1 MYAARGFDGGA
12 AMTIRHRLYLE
23 LDPGARTAPG
33 FSVTN
38 KIIMTVILVSV
49 VMALAGTEDTLTVGF
64 ERWWRLADGFV
75 IAFFLGEYVCRVW
88 VSVENPAYSDGW
100 RGRLRYARSAPAL
113 IDLAVL
119 APTLLFAVGSE
130 AFLLR
135 LVRLMRILQLA
146 RLGRF
151 SRSMTLVTKAL
162 SRRASE
168 LVLAFAFA
176 MMLVVISSTM
186 LYLIEGGIQPEAFG
200 SIPRAMWWSIAT
212 LTTVGYGDVYPVTGL
227 GRLFA
232 AITALMG
239 ICLIAMPAGIFAS
252 ALSDALEERR
262 REEGTDE

>member
-1 MYAARGFDGGA
+1 
-12 AMTIRHRLYLE
+12 MTIRHRLYLE

-33 FSVTN
+33 FSFTN
-38 KIIMTVILVSV
+38 KIIMAVILVSV
-49 VMALAGTEDTLTVGF
+49 VMALAGTEPTLTSGY
-64 ERWWRLADGFV
+64 ERLWDAADNFV
-75 IAFFLGEYVCRVW
+75 IAFFLAEYVSRLW
-88 VSVENPAYSDGW
+88 VCVENPANEGGW
-100 RGRLRYARSAPAL
+100 RGRLRYALSAPAL

-151 SRSMTLVTKAL
+151 SRSMALVTAAFR
-162 SRRASE
+162 RRASE
-168 LVLAFAFA
+168 LGLAFGLAL
-176 MMLVVISSTM
+176 MLVIVSSTM
-186 LYLIEGGIQPEAFG
+186 LYIVEGGIQPEAFG

-212 LTTVGYGDVYPVTGL
+212 LTTVGYGDVYPVTAL

-232 AITALMG
+232 ALTALMG

-252 ALSDALEERR
+252 AFSDALEERR
-262 REEGTDE
+262 REEGREE

>member
-1 MYAARGFDGGA
+1 
-12 AMTIRHRLYLE
+12 MTIRHRLYLE
-23 LDPGARTAPG
+23 LDPGARKQPG

-38 KIIMTVILVSV
+38 KIIMSVILVSV
-49 VMALAGTEDTLTVGF
+49 VMALAGTEDTLTRGY
-64 ERWWRLADGFV
+64 ELWWDVADNFV
-75 IAFFLGEYVCRVW
+75 IAFFLAEYALRLWVC
-88 VSVENPAYSDGW
+88 VENPAYAGGW
-100 RGRLRYARSAPAL
+100 RGRLRYAVSAPAL

-151 SRSMTLVTKAL
+151 SRSMALVTRAL

-168 LVLAFAFA
+168 LVLAFGLA

-212 LTTVGYGDVYPVTGL
+212 LTTVGYGDVYPVTVL
-227 GRLFA
+227 GRVFA
-232 AITALMG
+232 AVTALMG

-252 ALSDALEERR
+252 ALSDALADRR
-262 REEGTDE
+262 REEGQEDE

>member
-1 MYAARGFDGGA
+1 
-12 AMTIRHRLYLE
+12 MTIRHRLYLE
-23 LDPGARTAPG
+23 LDPGARKRPG
-33 FSVTN
+33 FSTTN
-38 KIIMTVILVSV
+38 QILMTVILISV
-49 VMALAGTEDTLTVGF
+49 VMALAGTEETLTRGF
-64 ERWWRLADGFV
+64 ERWWRLADDFV
-75 IAFFLGEYVCRVW
+75 IAFFLTEYICRLW

-100 RGRLRYARSAPAL
+100 RGRLRYAVSAPAL

-162 SRRASE
+162 SRRSSE
-168 LVLAFAFA
+168 LVIAFTLAL
-176 MMLVVISSTM
+176 MLVVISSTM

-200 SIPRAMWWSIAT
+200 SIPRAMWWSVAT
-212 LTTVGYGDVYPVTGL
+212 LTTVGYGDVYPVTAL

-252 ALSDALEERR
+252 AFSDALEERR
-262 REEGTDE
+262 KEEEESEQDE